1 MLLYNLQDMH
11 HSIPATYLA
20 RGRDYQRAG
29 RVSGLS
35 VSPDGGLIAGMV
47 QGGANRPYKVIARIT
62 GRQGDIHI
70 RGDCSCPVGGNCKHV
85 AAVLLQALQQQ
96 PASPALAQLASVKN
110 PASTSADAQMGDWL
124 ARLERA
130 VAPATSASEQP
141 LESAE
146 RILYLIHLK
155 DDLMPPCVGVSLV
168 MVRQLKAGGYGKPQN
183 LPGMAAATPPRYAT
197 PADAAILRGLHILT
211 PLYTSGLYR
220 LEGVAGERVLRDM
233 LATGRC
239 HWQSKD
245 SPALALSEPR
255 HGRIE
260 WVMSLDGT
268 QRPQVTDVAGI
279 DNVVAS
285 GILPPA
291 TLVRPCTTTVLPLTP
306 PWYLDLDHQ
315 QCGPLLTDLPNAVAA
330 ALLSVPAV
338 TPDQLL
344 AVREALQQM
353 PNVPLPQAF
362 AKVNRKTVKPIP
374 CLHLFMQ
381 TLKVHRQFYWQV
393 NADQLQV
400 ESVRLSFDYAGER
413 VPLGDKRSVIT
424 RVDDG
429 CTLLRLVRDQK
440 AEGKALQ
447 RLDEDYRFM
456 PLESEPIFDLP
467 PGSAFD
473 LTLTGEDRQ
482 DALMNFS
489 LNGVPALR
497 KLGWQ
502 VDIAEDYSYR
512 PVEDVGDWY
521 ADVEEGAGNDWF
533 GLELGIMVDGKPLN
547 LLPVLINMLHQFPDV
562 MDLNALK
569 DAPSNQSF
577 IARLEDG
584 RLLPLP
590 IERVRNVLGTLIE
603 LYNKDLDKNGRLQ
616 LPAIQAGQLAELES
630 LAGKNMEWQGGAR
643 LLELG
648 RRLRDFKGIAEATL
662 PTDFNAQLRPYQHQG
677 LSWLQFLRDYGLAG
691 ILADDMGLGKTVQT
705 LAHLLLEKQSGRMDR
720 PSLVI
725 APTSLMV
732 NWRIEAERFAPS
744 LKVLVQQGTQ
754 RKQHFERLADY
765 DVVLTTYPLL
775 PRDQEMLLA
784 QEYHLL
790 ILDEAQVIKNPKAK
804 ASQIV
809 RQIKARHRLCL
820 TGTPMENHLGE
831 MWSLLDFLMPGLLGN
846 EKHFGKVFRTPI
858 EKHGDA
864 TRRDLLRRRI
874 APFMLRRTKQE
885 VVKELPPKSE
895 ILSNVDL
902 AGAQRDLYE
911 SIRLAMHEKVRN
923 EITKKGMARS
933 QIVILDA
940 LLKLRQV
947 CCDPRLVKLDSA
959 KKVSHSAKLELLME
973 MLPAMVEE
981 GRRILLFSQFTSML
995 ALIEEELQQR
1005 KLDYVQLTGNT
1016 RDRATPVQRFQ
1027 AGEVP
1032 LFLISLKAGGT
1043 GLNLT
1048 AADTVIHY
1056 DPWWN
1061 PAVENQATDRAHR
1074 IGQDKAVFVYK
1085 LITRGTVEEKILGMQ
1100 ARKKELAD
1108 SLFDETAKSGPRL
1121 TLEDLNALFEPL
1133 G

>member
-1 MLLYNLQDMH
+1 VLPYNLQDINQ
-11 HSIPATYLA
+11 SIPAAYLE
-20 RGRDYQRAG
+20 RGRNYQRAG

-35 VSPDGGLIAGMV
+35 VSPDGGLIAGLVQGSVREPYRVIARVASV
-47 QGGANRPYKVIARIT
+47 QGG
-62 GRQGDIHI
+62 IHI

-96 PASPALAQLASVKN
+96 PAPPAPTRMASVKN
-110 PASTSADAQMGDWL
+110 PANANAGVQMGDWL

-130 VAPATSASEQP
+130 HSDSASPTAAQP
-141 LESAE
+141 VESAE

-155 DDLMPPCVGVSLV
+155 DDLAPPCVGVSLV

-183 LPGMAAATPPRYAT
+183 LSSMAVATPPRYAT
-197 PADAAILRGLHILT
+197 PADAAILRGLHMLT
-211 PLYTSGLYR
+211 PLLTAGACR
-220 LEGVAGERVLRDM
+220 LEGVAGERVLREM

-239 HWQSKD
+239 HWQNKD
-245 SPALALSEPR
+245 SPALVLGEPR

-260 WVMSLDGT
+260 WVMSADGT

-279 DNVVAS
+279 DKV
-285 GILPPA
+285 
-291 TLVRPCTTTVLPLTP
+291 TVLPLTP
-306 PWYLDLDHQ
+306 PWYLDAEHQ
-315 QCGPLLTDLPNAVAA
+315 QCGPLLIDLPNAVAA

-374 CLHLFMQ
+374 CLRLFMQ
-381 TLKVHRQFYWQV
+381 TLHVRRQFYWQV

-400 ESVRLSFDYAGER
+400 ESARLSFDYAGER
-413 VPLGDKRSVIT
+413 VPLGDKRSVVT
-424 RVDDG
+424 RVEEG
-429 CTLLRLVRDQK
+429 TLLRLVRDQK
-440 AEGKALQ
+440 AEGKALR
-447 RLDEDYRFM
+447 RLDEDYGFM

-467 PGSAFD
+467 PDSVFD

-482 DALMNFS
+482 DALLNFS

-512 PVEDVGDWY
+512 PVDNVGDWY

-547 LLPVLINMLHQFPDV
+547 LLPVLINMLHHYPDV

-569 DAPSNQSF
+569 DAPSNQAF
-577 IARLEDG
+577 IARLDDG

-630 LAGKNMEWQGGAR
+630 LAGKNMEWQGGER
-643 LLELG
+643 LRELG
-648 RRLRDFKGIAEATL
+648 HRLRDFKGVAEAAL
-662 PTDFNAQLRPYQHQG
+662 PTGFNADLRPYQHQG

-775 PRDQEMLLA
+775 PRDQEVLLA
-784 QEYHLL
+784 QEFHLV

-809 RQIKARHRLCL
+809 RQIKTRHRLCL

-846 EKHFGKVFRTPI
+846 EKHFNTLFRTPI

-864 TRRDLLRRRI
+864 TRRDILRRRI

-885 VVKELPPKSE
+885 VMKELPPKSE

-959 KKVSHSAKLELLME
+959 KTVKHSAKLEQLME

-995 ALIEEELQQR
+995 ALIEEELRQR
-1005 KLDYVQLTGNT
+1005 KLDYVQLTGDT

-1027 AGEVP
+1027 AGEAP

-1108 SLFDETAKSGPRL
+1108 SLFDETAKSGPKL
-1121 TLEDLNALFEPL
+1121 TLDDLNALFEPL